1 MDYEDTR
8 ADPRAPFV
16 LRVNFRDRSD
26 CLDATENL
34 SRGGLFVQTSE
45 RFQVGQEVH
54 LSVGFPGLL
63 EPVALRGEVVWMRPP
78 REDTAGGVGIRIP
91 DEADRRRLDGVLGG
105 RGGKRGPVPEG
116 GYKVLLVEDNPLVV
130 EMYSYVLK
138 KLATAELRGEVP
150 LEVHFAADGH
160 AALRALGEGG
170 FHLVLS
176 DLYMP
181 VMDGFVLVQRMK
193 SDPGLRHIPVVAI
206 SGGGREAESRARAEG
221 VEVYLRKPV
230 KFAEV
235 LETVKRLLGIS

>member
-1 MDYEDTR
+1 MGREEKR
-8 ADPRAPFV
+8 ADPRAAFV

-34 SRGGLFVQTSE
+34 SRGGLFVQTSD
-45 RFQVGQEVH
+45 RFEVGQRVE

-63 EPVALRGEVVWMRPP
+63 EPVGLSGEVVWLRPA
-78 REDTAGGVGIRIP
+78 RGDTAGGIGIRVP
-91 DEADRRRLDGVLGG
+91 REEDRKRLDAVLGG
-105 RGGKRGPVPEG
+105 RASRSVKAPTGGF
-116 GYKVLLVEDNPLVV
+116 KVMLVEDNPLVV

-138 KLATAELRGEVP
+138 KLATTELRGKVP
-150 LEVHFAADGH
+150 MEVHFATDGH
-160 AALRALGEGG
+160 TALATLMEGG
-170 FHLVLS
+170 FHLVLT

-181 VMDGFVLVQRMK
+181 VMDGFVLVQKMK
-193 SDPGLRHIPVVAI
+193 SDPALRDIPVVAI

>member
-1 MDYEDTR
+1 MATEDKR

-16 LRVNFRDRSD
+16 LRVNYRDRTD

-45 RFQVGQEVH
+45 HFQVGQKVD
-54 LSVGFPGLL
+54 LSLGFPGLL
-63 EPVALRGEVVWMRPP
+63 EPVALRGEVVWVRPP
-78 REDTAGGVGIRIP
+78 REDSAGGVGIRVAA
-91 DEADRRRLDGVLGG
+91 EADRQRLDAVLGG
-105 RGGKRGPVPEG
+105 RASRAVRPPDGGF
-116 GYKVLLVEDNPLVV
+116 KVLLVEDNPVVV

-138 KLATAELRGEVP
+138 KLATTELRGKVP
-150 LEVHFAADGH
+150 LEVHFASDGH
-160 AALRALGEGG
+160 AALQALASGG
-170 FHLVLS
+170 FHLVLT

-181 VMDGFVLVQRMK
+181 VMDGFVLVQKMK
-193 SDPGLRHIPVVAI
+193 SDPRTRDIPVVAI
-206 SGGGREAESRARAEG
+206 SGGGREAESRARSEG